1 MKLNLIVAM
10 SKNKCIG
17 VNNKLPW
24 YNKEDFKH
32 FAKTTI
38 YNKNNAVI
46 MGSNTF
52 KSLNYKPLKNRQN
65 IVLTR
70 NPKLYNN
77 KFNNVNDVKFFNKSQ
92 NIVDYCKKQQFDEA
106 WVIGGNQ
113 IYSHFINNYKLNDL
127 VISIIN
133 TPCYD
138 GDVFATFLENK
149 NLNIYNI
156 KSIKDGKILYC
167 YII

>member
-17 VNNKLPW
+17 FNNKLPW
-24 YNKEDFKH
+24 YNKDDFKH

-52 KSLNYKPLKNRQN
+52 KSLSYKPLKNRQN

-70 NPKLYNN
+70 NPKRYNN
-77 KFNNVNDVKFFNKSQ
+77 SFNDVKFFNKSQ
-92 NIVDYCKKQQFDEA
+92 NIIDYCKKQHFDEV
-106 WVIGGNQ
+106 WVIGGDQ
-113 IYSHFINNYKLNDL
+113 IYSHFINNYKLDEV

-133 TPCYD
+133 TKYTD
-138 GDVFATFLENK
+138 GNVFATFLKNK
-149 NLNIYNI
+149 IFNIRNV
-156 KSIKDGKILYC
+156 KSITDGKILYC